1 MKESLKFSFK
11 DMQKKHLSKDNKKEK
26 QQSEGEKLVLYEDLV
41 VNPLVVEECAKVERD
56 YVTYYNNNRY
66 FYLHTEPENI
76 NILQKIKN
84 DEFNQIR
91 K

>member
-1 MKESLKFSFK
+1 
-11 DMQKKHLSKDNKKEK
+11 MQKKHLSKDNKKEK
-26 QQSEGEKLVLYEDLV
+26 EQEQGERLVLYEDLV
-41 VNPLVVEECAKVERD
+41 LNPAVAKQFDKMEKD

-76 NILQKIKN
+76 NTLEKIKN